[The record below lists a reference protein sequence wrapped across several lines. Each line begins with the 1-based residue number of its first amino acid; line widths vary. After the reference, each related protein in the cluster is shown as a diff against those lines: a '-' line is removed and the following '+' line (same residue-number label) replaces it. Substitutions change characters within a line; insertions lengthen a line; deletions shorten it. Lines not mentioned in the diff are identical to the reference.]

1 MLPANVDTPRG
12 RHLHTSSYGWV
23 EQPRNLKLWSLN
35 VKEDDRRLVPRRDRR
50 PALCRPVQ
58 LLQGG
63 KVEQL
68 GLFGPRT
75 SLIDVQLINIILK

>member
-1 MLPANVDTPRG
+1 MLPANVDTLRG
-12 RHLHTSSYGWV
+12 RHLHTSSY
-23 EQPRNLKLWSLN
+23 EPRNLKLWSLN

-63 KVEQL
+63 KVEQF